1 MKINNNNYGLTIVIP
16 KIAKPSIMTAGI
28 VVITASF
35 DIIFLIS
42 TWY

>member
-1 MKINNNNYGLTIVIP
+1 MKINDNNYGLTIVIP
-16 KIAKPSIMTAGI
+16 KIAKLSIMNAGI

-35 DIIFLIS
+35 DMIFLIS

>member
-1 MKINNNNYGLTIVIP
+1 MKISENNYGLIIVIP
-16 KIAKPSIMTAGI
+16 KIAKPSMMNAGI

>member
-35 DIIFLIS
+35 DIIFLSS